1 MTLQITDS
9 PPGVM
14 FTYCIAGALNYAEDL
29 ALEAFRL
36 RYGSQLSR
44 STFRAQLAALADAG
58 EVEEEGEAE

>member
-1 MTLQITDS
+1 
-9 PPGVM
+9 M